1 MTALPTVRWREPG
14 DVSVLL
20 QVPPSGVFLGMDA
33 ESAPVLL
40 PAIGPRLTRVGVVGD
55 WRIAALLAYRL
66 LGVGCLL
73 TTLTDDPGRWRHLLD
88 AAGTRGTVGRS
99 GAAWPAVRADG
110 CRQVLVSDLPAPPD
124 PPGTGVPGTVV
135 HDGDGATRRAVLVG
149 GGRRAGRRARP
160 RRGVGPVARA

>member
-1 MTALPTVRWREPG
+1 MTPGLPTVRWREPR

-20 QVPPSGVFLGMDA
+20 EVPPAGVFLGMDA

-73 TTLTDDPGRWRHLLD
+73 TTLTDDPGRWRHRLE

-99 GAAWPAVRADG
+99 GAVWPASRADG
-110 CRQVLVSDLPAPPD
+110 SRHLLVSDLPAPDAEQPVGEQRGDAPVADHPD
-124 PPGTGVPGTVV
+124 PGEP
-135 HDGDGATRRAVLVG
+135 
-149 GGRRAGRRARP
+149 RP
-160 RRGVGPVARA
+160 DRGQ